1 MAEAA
6 VLADALWRATT
17 YASVCQLHLRGNVLL
32 SEPLSHEHVKPDP
45 SGHWGTVPGTAWAL
59 THVAL
64 AAGRTSPSL
73 DVVPIL
79 GAGHAGIVQ
88 LSMAWL
94 SGELQAIRPQFTP
107 DVDGL
112 IRLSRAFPYVDG
124 LGAEVHPA
132 LWAGDYLGGRL
143 GGALAF
149 AQGAALDAPDRVLV
163 PVVGDGECE
172 TPTTAASWLATGVVP
187 AAQVL
192 PVIHVNGFRMGGRS
206 LLGGMTDDQ
215 LRAYATGQGWDA
227 RVVHV
232 VEGSQEEHAAFHD
245 VFQQALDATSRG
257 RRVAVFLR
265 CMKGWGGPE
274 TVEGRRI
281 LGTPRAHKT
290 PLSAPGRVADQLELL
305 ERWLAQYSP
314 HELFD
319 PDGRPLGG
327 LARAMAAARWCRLR
341 PTHAEQRPADRRTPL
356 GYMGFGTFAGAV
368 TTVIRDHAADGGF
381 QVFSPDELASNRLG
395 GLAREPWTKELLAEE
410 VLLEWLAGWTASG
423 RRGVLVSYE
432 AFAPLLLSGVAAH
445 LKQRRLAAAPVL
457 PSLNLLLTSYG
468 WNNVFTHGDPS
479 FATALLAMGDPAVR
493 VLTPADPTRTAVVLE
508 EVLHSDGG
516 VNVVVAGKHTA
527 TAHPTDTVHD
537 EQAYGLA
544 VWPHLSDDGEPDI
557 TIVTAGDLPAAV
569 AAEAIPLLRGNRGC
583 RVRVVNLLDLT
594 VLGDPKTW
602 PRGLSDADIVRYFG
616 RHAAVLVVTLGHPA
630 AVWGLL
636 AGRLRR
642 PIEVVGWQEPTGP
655 MPQAQLAD
663 TLGLTPA
670 GLAQAA
676 NRLLAVREAA

>member
-1 MAEAA
+1 MTDVA
-6 VLADALWRATT
+6 VLADALWKATT
-17 YASVCQLHLRGNVLL
+17 YASVCQLHLRDNVML

-59 THVAL
+59 AHVAL
-64 AAGRTSPSL
+64 AAGQTSPRE
-73 DVVPIL
+73 VVPIL

-94 SGELQAIRPQFTP
+94 SGELHSVRVEFTP
-107 DVDGL
+107 DADGL
-112 IRLSRAFPYVDG
+112 TRLSRAFPHVDG

-149 AQGAALDAPDRVLV
+149 AQGAALDAPNRVVV

-172 TPTTAASWLATGVVP
+172 TPTTAASWLAAAAVPGAQVVP
-187 AAQVL
+187 IV
-192 PVIHVNGFRMGGRS
+192 HVNGFRMGGPS

-232 VEGSQEEHAAFHD
+232 VEGSEQEHAAFHE
-245 VFQQALDATSRG
+245 VFQQSLDATVRG

-265 CMKGWGGPE
+265 CTKGWGGPE

-290 PLSAPGRVADQLELL
+290 PLPAPRSVADQLELL
-305 ERWLAQYSP
+305 ERWLTRYAP

-319 PDGRPLGG
+319 RDGRPLGG
-327 LARAMAAARWCRLR
+327 LARALAAARWCRLR
-341 PTHAEQRPADRRTPL
+341 PAHTEQGAADRRTPL
-356 GYMGFGTFAGAV
+356 GRGGFGTFAGAV
-368 TTVIRDHAADGGF
+368 TTVLRDHAAEGGF
-381 QVFSPDELASNRLG
+381 QLFSPDELASNRLG

-445 LKQRRLAAAPVL
+445 LKQRRLAGAPVL

-479 FATALLAMGDPAVR
+479 FVTALLAMGDPAVR
-493 VLTPADPTRTAVVLE
+493 VLTPADPTRTAAGLE
-508 EVLHSDGG
+508 EALHSDGG

-527 TAHPTDTVHD
+527 TAHPTDTVHE

-557 TIVTAGDLPAAV
+557 TVVTAGDLPAAV

-594 VLGDPKTW
+594 VLGDPTAW
-602 PRGLSDADIVRYFG
+602 PRGLSDADVDHYFG
-616 RHAAVLVVTLGHPA
+616 RYAAVLVVTLGHPA

-642 PIEVVGWQEPTGP
+642 PTEVIGWQEPSGP

-670 GLAQAA
+670 GLVQAA
-676 NRLLAVREAA
+676 DRLLASREAA

>member
-1 MAEAA
+1 MTDVA

-59 THVAL
+59 AHVAL
-64 AAGRTSPSL
+64 AAGQTSPERV
-73 DVVPIL
+73 VVPIL

-94 SGELQAIRPQFTP
+94 SGELHSIRPQFTP
-107 DVDGL
+107 DADGL
-112 IRLSRAFPYVDG
+112 TRLVRAFPHVDG
-124 LGAEVHPA
+124 LGAEAHPA

-172 TPTTAASWLATGVVP
+172 TPTTAASWLAAGVVP
-187 AAQVL
+187 DAQVL

-215 LRAYATGQGWDA
+215 LRAYATGQGWDG

-232 VEGSQEEHAAFHD
+232 VEGSEEEHAAFHE
-245 VFQQALDATSRG
+245 VFQEALDATIRG
-257 RRVAVFLR
+257 CRVAVFLR
-265 CMKGWGGPE
+265 CTKGWGGPE

-290 PLSAPGRVADQLELL
+290 PLSAPGRVVDQLELL
-305 ERWLAQYSP
+305 ERWLARYAP

-319 PDGRPLGG
+319 PDGRPQGS

-341 PTHAEQRPADRRTPL
+341 PAHAEQGPAERRTPL
-356 GYMGFGTFAGAV
+356 GYEGFGTFAGAV
-368 TTVIRDHAADGGF
+368 TTVLRDHAADGGF

-395 GLAREPWTKELLAEE
+395 GLADEPWTKELLAEE

-445 LKQRRLAAAPVL
+445 LKQRRLTGAPVL

-479 FATALLAMGDPAVR
+479 FATALLAMGDPTVR
-493 VLTPADPTRTAVVLE
+493 VLTPADPTRTAAALE
-508 EVLHSDGG
+508 EALHSDGR

-527 TAHPTDTVHD
+527 TAHPTDTVLE

-544 VWPHLSDDGEPDI
+544 IWPHLSDDGEPDI
-557 TIVTAGDLPAAV
+557 TIVTAGDLPATV
-569 AAEAIPLLRGNRGC
+569 AAEAIPLLRGNRGY
-583 RVRVVNLLDLT
+583 RVRAVNLLDLT
-594 VLGDPKTW
+594 ALGDPTTW
-602 PRGLSDADIVRYFG
+602 PRGLPDTDIDQYFG

-642 PIEVVGWQEPTGP
+642 PTEVIGWQEPAGP

-670 GLAQAA
+670 GLVQAA
-676 NRLLAVREAA
+676 DRLLAGRKAA